1 MNLHPLLAVALAAL
15 FTLLIASAV
24 TGAFAADYKS
34 PSTGKL
40 SLPWSV
46 KVFLEHF
53 STASADRWYESIAHC
68 KQGAFISLLSALHLV
83 YVVRLEFVSMT
94 DSCSGRYILH
104 HYHGF
109 RSFDTL
115 KHLLLNTPSLYRHSD
130 EEYMYDQTFVAGHNV
145 IQSWMHFD
153 SFK

>member
-1 MNLHPLLAVALAAL
+1 MTFFSLSAVCLTAL
-15 FTLLIASAV
+15 FTMLVAMAV

-40 SLPWSV
+40 PLSWSV

-94 DSCSGRYILH
+94 DSCSGRYTLH
-104 HYHGF
+104 YYHGF
-109 RSFDTL
+109 RSFDAL
-115 KHLLLNTPSLYRHSD
+115 KHLLLNTPGLYRHSD